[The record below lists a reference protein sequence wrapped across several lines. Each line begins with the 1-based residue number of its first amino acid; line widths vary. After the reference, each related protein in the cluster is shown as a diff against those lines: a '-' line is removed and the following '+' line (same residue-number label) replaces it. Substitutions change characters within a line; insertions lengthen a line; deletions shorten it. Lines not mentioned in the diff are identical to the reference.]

1 MISQLATLLD
11 GETRDIETTI
21 QAADG
26 SSAVIGWRLRRPTS
40 LTMGVLLP
48 AGLDLVT
55 LKAGEEAPPP
65 ESVAANAA
73 KRLQTIMEGVCAAV
87 VAVKLPG
94 AEWAPVNL
102 VIDGE
107 ADDATNTL
115 PLSRIGMPR
124 VMALMQAAM
133 AFAQEGGDA
142 LNRFLHP

>member
-1 MISQLATLLD
+1 MISQLVSLVD
-11 GETRDIETTI
+11 GETRDVETKI

-26 SSAVIGWRLRRPTS
+26 STAVIGWRLRRPTS
-40 LTMGVLLP
+40 LTLGVLLP
-48 AGLDLVT
+48 AGIPTVD
-55 LKAGEEAPPP
+55 AGGEEPAPG
-65 ESVAANAA
+65 SAGA
-73 KRLQTIMEGVCAAV
+73 KRLQTIMEGVCASV

-115 PLSRIGMPR
+115 PLSKIGMPR

-142 LNRFLHP
+142 LARFLHP

>member
-48 AGLDLVT
+48 AGLPVVED
-55 LKAGEEAPPP
+55 AAEEPAPG
-65 ESVAANAA
+65 SAAA

-94 AEWAPVNL
+94 AEWAPVHL
-102 VIDGE
+102 VLDGE